1 MVPPPIKG
9 KRGLVYR
16 DDPLV
21 EGPRAADQ
29 PPREG
34 LPPDLIAGS
43 VLEDLPRLLRVI
55 PVAVL
60 VLDLLD
66 SPD

>member
-1 MVPPPIKG
+1 MVPPPIEG
-9 KRGLVYR
+9 KRRLVYR

-29 PPREG
+29 PTRER
-34 LPPDLIAGS
+34 LPPDLVTRS